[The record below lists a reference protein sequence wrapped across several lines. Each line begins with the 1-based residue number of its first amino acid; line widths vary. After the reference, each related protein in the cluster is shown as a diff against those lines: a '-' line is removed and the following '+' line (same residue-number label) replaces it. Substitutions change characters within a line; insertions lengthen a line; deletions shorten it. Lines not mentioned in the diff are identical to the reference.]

1 MTRRTCEV
9 NLRYCLILL
18 SECWEL
24 FSQKKREQK
33 QHAEETGDSLVT
45 CSLDKKWKGRSNSA
59 RLMCL
64 VKQGYQSKRPTP
76 RTQNQR
82 TASVTS
88 YFRIIACFSWTIDVP
103 SLKYWTERSVGCIHV
118 FLQLST
124 DSMDSVTETVTSWK
138 KEKWKLC
145 QAASRIIRHWNMQVH
160 IPCRKKPGY

>member
-1 MTRRTCEV
+1 
-9 NLRYCLILL
+9 
-18 SECWEL
+18 
-24 FSQKKREQK
+24 
-33 QHAEETGDSLVT
+33 
-45 CSLDKKWKGRSNSA
+45 
-59 RLMCL
+59 MCL
-64 VKQGYQSKRPTP
+64 VKQGYQSKRSTL

-82 TASVTS
+82 TASITS

-124 DSMDSVTETVTSWK
+124 DSMDSVTETATSWK

-160 IPCRKKPGY
+160 IPCCKSLDIKPSVKSILFLTRSEFNIDITFSSSRLGAAAAFSPALQNPILKLYQ